1 MTLNGF
7 QTMVADEDLGWSVEK
22 AEILFSWAERNG
34 MWADWSEWD
43 SEQFIEWGTNV
54 EQDFYRAFPDSPLT
68 ALYRAERELS
78 RAMHPTAG
86 KPSDKSAQ

>member
-1 MTLNGF
+1 MSLNGF
-7 QTMVADEDLGWSVEK
+7 QIMVADEDLGWSVDK

-68 ALYRAERELS
+68 ALYRAEKALS
-78 RAMHPTAG
+78 RAMHPTAS
-86 KPSDKSAQ
+86 KPSEKSAQ

>member
-68 ALYRAERELS
+68 ALYRAERERS
-78 RAMHPTAG
+78 RALHPTAV
-86 KPSDKSAQ
+86 KSAPKGSQ